1 MSTLFTFAPAFDHT
15 LAGHPENAAR
25 STAVSNLLHQ
35 TGLLDDLKQV
45 EPTPAT
51 NAQLIRVH
59 HFSLIERVEA
69 VSLRGGGS
77 LDQDTYATDLS
88 FASASLAAGSA
99 AQAVDLIM
107 AGEAD
112 NGYLFL
118 RPPGHH
124 AEYRHPGGFCLFNNV
139 AFAARQAQNQHKLAR
154 VAIIDFDVHHGNG
167 TQDIFYREDGVLFV
181 SMHQYGP
188 YFYPGTGAAQEMG
201 ELRGWGKTLNIP
213 LPPNVGDVGYLRI
226 MDELVYHKLKA
237 YQPQFIFVSA
247 GFDAHWADPL
257 ASAGMTL
264 AGYAHMA
271 RRLVEM
277 AHEFC
282 HGRVLFVQEGG
293 YLLDALAYGVL
304 NSLYA
309 LLGRDELRD
318 PLGPYPHRESNIDDL
333 IAGIHKMHLKK

>member
-1 MSTLFTFAPAFDHT
+1 MSTLFTFAPALDHT
-15 LAGHPENAAR
+15 LAGHPENASR
-25 STAVSNLLHQ
+25 STAVINLLRK
-35 TGLLDDLKQV
+35 TGILNNLKQV

-59 HFSLIERVEA
+59 HFSLVERVEA
-69 VSLRGGGS
+69 LSLRGGGS
-77 LDQDTYATDLS
+77 LDQDTYATDRS
-88 FASASLAAGSA
+88 FECASLAAGSA

-112 NGYLFL
+112 NGYLFV

-124 AEYRHPGGFCLFNNV
+124 AEYRHVGGFCLFNNV
-139 AFAARQAQNQHKLAR
+139 AFAARQAQHEHKLGR

-167 TQDIFYREDGVLFV
+167 TQDIFYREEGVLFI
-181 SMHQYGP
+181 SMHQYGR
-188 YFYPGTGAAQEMG
+188 YFYPGTGASQEMG

-213 LPPNVGDVGYLRI
+213 LPPGVGDTGYLQI
-226 MDELVYHKLKA
+226 MDDLVYHKLKA
-237 YQPQFIFVSA
+237 FRPEFILVSA

-257 ASAGMTL
+257 ASAAMTL
-264 AGYAHMA
+264 TGYALLA
-271 RRLVEM
+271 QRLVDIAREL
-277 AHEFC
+277 C

-293 YLLDALAYGVL
+293 YLLDALSFGVL

-318 PLGPYPHRESNIDDL
+318 PIGPFPHRETKINDL